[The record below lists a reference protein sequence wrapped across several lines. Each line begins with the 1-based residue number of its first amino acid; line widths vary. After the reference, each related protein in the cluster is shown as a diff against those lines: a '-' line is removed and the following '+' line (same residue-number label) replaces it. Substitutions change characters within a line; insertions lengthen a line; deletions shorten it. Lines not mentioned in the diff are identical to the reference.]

1 MSVPNT
7 ASVSELFHY
16 PIKGLSPQQGTSL
29 DVTAESGLV
38 GADRRFA
45 LALGTTQFDPQHPEP
60 LDKGYFLMLR
70 RDESL
75 AALKTV
81 FDAETGDLSIVKPDG
96 ATFRANIE
104 EAAGREA
111 VEDFFAAYLGT
122 ACQGRPKLVEAAGHK
137 FTDVSVISP
146 AMMRAVSV
154 INLASVRDLEMR
166 YGRPVHPLR
175 FRANI
180 YLDGLAPWEEL
191 QWVGRDVAIGSA
203 RFRCVL
209 RTKRCAAIDV
219 DPETGLRDTALPKA
233 IFKNYGHPDCGVY
246 FEVSGD
252 GTVEV
257 GDEVICGAEA

>member
-1 MSVPNT
+1 M
-7 ASVSELFHY
+7 SELFHY
-16 PIKGLSPQQGTSL
+16 PIKGLSPQQDTFL
-29 DVTAESGLV
+29 AVTAENGLV
-38 GADRRFA
+38 GPDRRFA
-45 LALGTTQFDPQHPEP
+45 LALGTTEFDADHPEP

-70 RDESL
+70 RNESL

-81 FDAETGDLSIVKPDG
+81 FDGDTGALTIVKPDG
-96 ATFRANIE
+96 ATFAANLE
-104 EAAGREA
+104 EPAGRVA
-111 VEDFFAAYLGT
+111 VEDFFADYLGD
-122 ACQGRPKLVEAAGHK
+122 ACKGRPKLVEAAGHK
-137 FTDVSVISP
+137 FTDVSVVSP

-154 INLASVRDLEMR
+154 INLASVRDLEAR
-166 YGRPVHPLR
+166 FGRPVHPLR

-191 QWVGRDVAIGSA
+191 TWVGRDVTIGSA

-233 IFKNYGHPDCGVY
+233 IFANYGHPDCGVY

-252 GTVEV
+252 GTIEV
-257 GDEVICGAEA
+257 GDDVICDEAA